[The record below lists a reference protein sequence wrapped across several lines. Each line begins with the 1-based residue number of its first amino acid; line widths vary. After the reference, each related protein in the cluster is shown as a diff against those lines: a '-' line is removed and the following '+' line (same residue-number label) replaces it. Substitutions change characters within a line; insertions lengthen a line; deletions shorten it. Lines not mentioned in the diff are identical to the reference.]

1 MWTLKII
8 VIVSSLMTERLH
20 WETHWFLQPGI
31 YWGREKGAER
41 IVGEQTVKRR
51 EDAPGI
57 RRPAFPFHCCHAV
70 GRPTRGQG
78 PLTKDRW
85 RIT

>member
-41 IVGEQTVKRR
+41 IVEQTVKRR
-51 EDAPGI
+51 
-57 RRPAFPFHCCHAV
+57 
-70 GRPTRGQG
+70 
-78 PLTKDRW
+78 
-85 RIT
+85 